1 MSTYRVDKIFYS
13 RKQASEALALSVSS
27 IDQLILSARLRVRRI
42 GRRVLIPKTEIDKL
56 SRSDIG
62 RIFPPQINGKSTRH
76 FAPPKPAPAAAIS
89 KSA

>member
-1 MSTYRVDKIFYS
+1 MITDKDKMLYS
-13 RKQASEALALSVSS
+13 RKEASAALALSVSS

-42 GRRVLIPKTEIDKL
+42 GSRVLIPKSEIEKL
-56 SRSDIG
+56 ARSDIG

-76 FAPPKPAPAAAIS
+76 FAPAKPAPANAIS